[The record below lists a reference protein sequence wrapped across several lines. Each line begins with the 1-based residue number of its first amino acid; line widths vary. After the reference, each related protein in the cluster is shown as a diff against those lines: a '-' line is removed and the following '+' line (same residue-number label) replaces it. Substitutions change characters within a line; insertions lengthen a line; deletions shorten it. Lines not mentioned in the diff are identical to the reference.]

1 MRECVLSVCVC
12 EQVFECVFE
21 CVSVFECVFYVFIVA
36 LALNLFTKR
45 NAPSKVPQLLLPQ
58 RIPAK
63 QCSRTA
69 LNYTTVCG
77 VRTADTL
84 HDIPFTLWIATLMS
98 LQFPSK
104 FALSCR
110 FSTSLYTVTASQAYL
125 LL

>member
-12 EQVFECVFE
+12 EQMFECVFE

-58 RIPAK
+58 RTPAK

-69 LNYTTVCG
+69 LNYTIVCG
-77 VRTADTL
+77 ARTADTL
-84 HDIPFTLWIATLMS
+84 RNIPFTLWITTLMS

-104 FALSCR
+104 FALSC
-110 FSTSLYTVTASQAYL
+110 
-125 LL
+125 

>member
-1 MRECVLSVCVC
+1 MCVC

-45 NAPSKVPQLLLPQ
+45 NAPSKVLQLLLPQ

-69 LNYTTVCG
+69 LNYTKVCG

-84 HDIPFTLWIATLMS
+84 YDIPFTLWIATL
-98 LQFPSK
+98 LFLPK

-110 FSTSLYTVTASQAYL
+110 VSTSLYTVTTSQAYL